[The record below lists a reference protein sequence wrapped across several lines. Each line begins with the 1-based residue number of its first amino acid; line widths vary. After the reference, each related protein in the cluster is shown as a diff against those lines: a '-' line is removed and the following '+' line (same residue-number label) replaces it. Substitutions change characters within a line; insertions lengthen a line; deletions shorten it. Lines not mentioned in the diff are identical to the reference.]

1 MIVYLDSSALVKRY
15 IRETGSVEVNA
26 LIIGAEAVTTNLI
39 SRAEVP
45 AAIMRAS
52 RMDIIKSSEAQHAI
66 NQFRSEWLSL
76 QRLPV
81 TETTVSRAEALVV
94 NYDLRAYD
102 AVHLAAALLWQEAIG
117 EIMTLATF
125 DRQMWEA
132 AQKLGMNTWPDH
144 L

>member
-1 MIVYLDSSALVKRY
+1 MIIYLDSSALVKRY
-15 IRETGSVEVNA
+15 IRETGSAEVND
-26 LIIGAEAVTTNLI
+26 LITGAEAVTTNLI

-52 RMDIIKSSEAQHAI
+52 RMDIIKPIEAQHAI
-66 NQFRSEWLSL
+66 TQFRSEWASL

-94 NYDLRAYD
+94 DYDLRAYA

-125 DRQMWEA
+125 DHQMWEA